1 MDNKQKEE
9 ILKSMIN
16 VEFKPKLVE
25 RETVNLSLFDTLPLP
40 DLAAL
45 GPAFLPIATSIQ
57 SLCGQALG
65 TSASSTEVLFRVTL
79 PEGATHLAMKNPA
92 ILLRHWMKETA

>member
-16 VEFKPKLVE
+16 VEFKPELVE

-40 DLAAL
+40 DSNVY
-45 GPAFLPIATSIQ
+45 SI
-57 SLCGQALG
+57 LVRTG
-65 TSASSTEVLFRVTL
+65 TR
-79 PEGATHLAMKNPA
+79 N
-92 ILLRHWMKETA
+92 LRFFDRSIV

>member
-16 VEFKPKLVE
+16 VEFKPELVE

-45 GPAFLPIATSIQ
+45 GPAFSSRSSVPNRLRCVRPVLGPNYIA
-57 SLCGQALG
+57 GR
-65 TSASSTEVLFRVTL
+65 SA
-79 PEGATHLAMKNPA
+79 
-92 ILLRHWMKETA
+92 